1 MTMWS
6 SDVWEGWEPSG
17 RAERDW
23 LGAPRRQLARS
34 LLTERSRGTVVA
46 WGRSGAL
53 GALPD
58 GVPAPFKARPAWA
71 LEEADIV
78 WCDHVF
84 GRIGGVELVSALR
97 EAMRPGTLLAVV
109 DVAEAPS
116 DHVRTWL
123 ADTLDL
129 SPTNGVRAVLPQLF
143 TPLATTSMRQSPGWT
158 SFTFLGR
165 R

>member
-1 MTMWS
+1 MM
-6 SDVWEGWEPSG
+6 GNKLAKAIKPNPS
-17 RAERDW
+17 
-23 LGAPRRQLARS
+23 
-34 LLTERSRGTVVA
+34 SRG
-46 WGRSGAL
+46 L
-53 GALPD
+53 
-58 GVPAPFKARPAWA
+58 
-71 LEEADIV
+71 
-78 WCDHVF
+78 
-84 GRIGGVELVSALR
+84 
-97 EAMRPGTLLAVV
+97 RPGTLLAVV

-143 TPLATTSMRQSPGWT
+143 TPLATTSIRQSPGWT